1 MVEFLYNLFW
11 FPMFSIE
18 FIINVGLWVLF
29 GYLAYEGYQKYIKD
43 NNRGQWAR
51 AGTGDTTIQGAQFTS
66 LLL

>member
-43 NNRGQWAR
+43 NNRGQ
-51 AGTGDTTIQGAQFTS
+51 
-66 LLL
+66 